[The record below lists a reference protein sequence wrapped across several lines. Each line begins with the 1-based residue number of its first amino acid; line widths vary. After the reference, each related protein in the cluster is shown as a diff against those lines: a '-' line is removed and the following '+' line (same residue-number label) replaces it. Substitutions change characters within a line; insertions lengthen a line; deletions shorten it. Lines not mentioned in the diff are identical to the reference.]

1 MVDKLKIH
9 PMTIESARQVLRDAG
24 YFTDNMWHVNDVKH
38 RFECEDDETAQ
49 EILKLALTNEYTMEG
64 IHYSIKHL
72 AELNELKPIEQ

>member
-24 YFTDNMWHVNDVKH
+24 YFTDNLWHVNDVKD

-49 EILKLALTNEYTMEG
+49 DILKIALTNEYTMEA
-64 IHYSIKHL
+64 INYAIEHL
-72 AELNELKPIEQ
+72 SKLNNLKPIEQ

>member
-24 YFTDNMWHVNDVKH
+24 YFTDNLWHVNDVKD

-49 EILKLALTNEYTMEG
+49 EILKLALTNEYTMET
-64 IHYSIKHL
+64 INHSIKHL
-72 AELNELKPIEQ
+72 AELNDLKPIEQ

>member
-24 YFTDNMWHVNDVKH
+24 YFTDNLWHVNDVKD
-38 RFECEDDETAQ
+38 RFECEDNEMAQ
-49 EILKLALTNEYTMEG
+49 YILKLAVTNEYTMEG

-72 AELNELKPIEQ
+72 ANCNNLKPFEK